1 MMKLFKILVVWEWIS
16 FILLILGCL
25 IFVCLINLSPKYKK
39 YSKEPVKLK
48 KMDQAYIIFRNIRI
62 NITIIIPIA
71 IIALLNLWY
80 LKNNNSLAILNT
92 LPSEFFLF
100 STLALIPMPIGILV
114 FEFYLKIILK
124 KLKE

>member
-16 FILLILGCL
+16 FIFLILGCL

-39 YSKEPVKLK
+39 YSKEPEKLK
-48 KMDQAYIIFRNIRI
+48 KMDQAYIVFRNIRI

-124 KLKE
+124 KLKK